1 MDSAVGDTTYAP
13 VEILTPAERAAPMVF
28 SSPHSGRD
36 YPASFLAQSP
46 LDPVTLRRSEDSFVD
61 EIFAAAPRCGAPL
74 LKALFPRAY
83 CDPNREPFE
92 LDPSMFAGR
101 LPDFVNTR
109 SRRVAAG
116 LGTIARVVASG
127 AEIYDRKLRFD
138 EALARIEM
146 NYRPYHAALT
156 ALIAETRRHFGTCVL
171 IECHS
176 MPSIGGPMEDDA
188 GKRRRVDIILGDGHG
203 NSCAPGPDRPRRSP
217 ARRAGLSGNPQ
228 RAPTPAASLRA
239 TMAGRAAACTRC
251 RSRSTAPSIWTSA
264 VSSGAPSMRQLTE
277 SFTAVIEGLCDAG
290 PQVLAA

>member
-13 VEILTPAERAAPMVF
+13 VEVLTPAERAAPMVF

-61 EIFAAAPRCGAPL
+61 EIFAAAPHCGAPL

-109 SRRVAAG
+109 SPRVAAG
-116 LGTIARVVASG
+116 LGTIARVVASA
-127 AEIYDRKLRFD
+127 AEIYGRKLRFD

-156 ALIAETRRHFGTCVL
+156 ALIADTRRHFGTCVV

-188 GKRRRVDIILGDGHG
+188 GKRRRVDMILGDGHG
-203 NSCAPGPDRPRRSP
+203 NSCAPGLTGLVETLLVEQGYRVTRNAPYSGGFITRNYGRPRGGVH
-217 ARRAGLSGNPQ
+217 ALQIEINRALY
-228 RAPTPAASLRA
+228 
-239 TMAGRAAACTRC
+239 MDEC
-251 RSRSTAPSIWTSA
+251 RIER
-264 VSSGAPSMRQLTE
+264 APSMRQLTE
-277 SFTAVIEGLCDAG
+277 NFTAMIEGLCDAG